1 MNVISLFAASYVF
14 LLAFAAVSDYRK
26 LLIPNWI
33 SIALIG
39 LFFIFA
45 AFVRPELPM
54 MSHVGVAV
62 AVLAV
67 GLVLFA
73 LRWMSGGD
81 VKLLAAVALWAGPD
95 QVLSVIFVVTLLG
108 ALLAVAVLQ
117 VKWLYQSQMA
127 TAIPPM
133 LLKPIPGWAKLGLCP
148 YALAI
153 SAGGLFLLP
162 HLFL

>member
-1 MNVISLFAASYVF
+1 MNIINLFAASYVF

-45 AFVRPELPM
+45 TFIRPELPIL
-54 MSHVGVAV
+54 SHVGVGL
-62 AVLAV
+62 AVLTV

-95 QVLSVIFVVTLLG
+95 QILNVIFVVTLLG
-108 ALLAVAVLQ
+108 ALLALAVLQ
-117 VKWLYQSQMA
+117 VKLLYQSRMA
-127 TAIPPM
+127 VAIPQIF
-133 LLKPIPGWAKLGLCP
+133 LKPIPKWAKLGLCP

-153 SAGGLFLLP
+153 SAGGIFLLP
-162 HLFL
+162 QLFF